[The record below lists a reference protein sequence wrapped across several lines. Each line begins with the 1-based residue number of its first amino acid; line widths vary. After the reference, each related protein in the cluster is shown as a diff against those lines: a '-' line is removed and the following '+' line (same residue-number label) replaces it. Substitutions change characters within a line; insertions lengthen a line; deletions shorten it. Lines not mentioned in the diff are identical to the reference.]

1 MDVHEQTISSERV
14 RFYESKAE
22 YSEGDSVAVC
32 SPETFEGTLST
43 WFSCTSTHRSGTSLR
58 RHVSSRWLSIVSY
71 LKACCGLIRVIR
83 RSVEVVDDPADLY
96 SKLMELIV
104 RLAHAGLIHGDFNE
118 FNIMLLRK
126 TGEPIVIDFPQMVST
141 RHENAE

>member
-1 MDVHEQTISSERV
+1 MLTRSI
-14 RFYESKAE
+14 
-22 YSEGDSVAVC
+22 
-32 SPETFEGTLST
+32 EGTLST

-58 RHVSSRWLSIVSY
+58 RHVSSRWIPIVSY
-71 LKACCGLIRVIR
+71 LKAFCGLIHVIR